1 MKNEITKREEF
12 VQLVLNNI
20 PSFVFWK
27 DRESVYL
34 GCNMNF
40 AKAAGL
46 KFPDEII
53 GKNDYEMPWS
63 KEDSDFYRKVD
74 REVMASGE
82 PQINFEE
89 PQTFSD
95 GSTRWLR
102 TSKIPLRNFSG
113 IVIGILGLYEDITE
127 RKNIELELSKQNKD
141 LRTLNTKLEL
151 ANIDLEQFAY
161 AMSHDLQEPLLMM
174 EGFSKALLNKYAAA
188 FDENGKKSLE
198 YIIKG
203 TQRMS
208 TLIRQI
214 FKYSELEKTENQF
227 KKVDLNLILKQ
238 VTEDLK
244 DFLKNK
250 KAAVKANLPEQK
262 IKCQPQ
268 KMIMLFNNLITNG
281 IKFNQSKTPKIQIS
295 FKEKETEFQFTFSD
309 NGIGIDK
316 KFEHI
321 IYKPFKR
328 LHTKHEFAGS
338 GMGLSIC
345 KRITNLHSSK
355 IYHTANKNN
364 GGTSFHFTI
373 LK

>member
-1 MKNEITKREEF
+1 MKHEIADRDSF
-12 VQLVLNNI
+12 LQLVLNNI

-27 DRESVYL
+27 DREYKYL

-40 AKAAGL
+40 AKTAGL
-46 KFPDEII
+46 KSPDEII
-53 GKNDYEMPWS
+53 GKNDYDMPWS

-74 REVMASGE
+74 KEVMASGK

-89 PQTFSD
+89 PQTFSN
-95 GSTRWLR
+95 GLTRWLR

-113 IVIGILGLYEDITE
+113 VVIGILGLYEDITE
-127 RKNIELELSKQNKD
+127 RKNIELELSEQNKN

-161 AMSHDLQEPLLMM
+161 ALSHDLQEPLLMM
-174 EGFSKALLNKYAAA
+174 EGFSKSLLNKYAAA
-188 FDENGKKSLE
+188 LDGNGKNSLE

-214 FKYSELEKTENQF
+214 LNYSELEKIEDQF
-227 KKVDLNLILKQ
+227 KKVDLNIILKK
-238 VTEDLK
+238 VLK
-244 DFLKNK
+244 DLNNFLNDK
-250 KAAVKANLPEQK
+250 KAEIKANLPSQK
-262 IKCQPQ
+262 VKCRPQ
-268 KMIMLFNNLITNG
+268 RMKILFNNLITNG
-281 IKFNQSKTPKIQIS
+281 VKFNESEIPEIEIG

-316 KFEHI
+316 KFNNI

-328 LHTKHEFAGS
+328 LHNRRKFPGS
-338 GMGLSIC
+338 GIGLSIC
-345 KRITNLHSSK
+345 KRVVHLHGG
-355 IYHTANKNN
+355 IIFHTANKNN
-364 GGTSFHFTI
+364 SGTSFHFTI
-373 LK
+373 PK